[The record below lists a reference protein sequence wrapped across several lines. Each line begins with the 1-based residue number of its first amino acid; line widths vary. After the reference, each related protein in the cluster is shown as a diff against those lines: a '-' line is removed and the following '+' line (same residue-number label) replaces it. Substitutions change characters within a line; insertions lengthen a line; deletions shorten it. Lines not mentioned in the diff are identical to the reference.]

1 MRPAFWILTALM
13 APFAWF
19 TPASASEEDRQ
30 CPFSITDALSQAE
43 AQLGVLY
50 QTRGAIWMLDRTG
63 MPPRDFLSAMEYYL
77 EPGQFGRAEDRSGL
91 LFYVASEED
100 VCVVFAQMTDTYH
113 RYPMGEVSRVD
124 VTMRPLALP
133 ASQLASLVD
142 DRLQGLV
149 QSAPVVRAPVPLSE
163 FARQQT
169 RGATRL
175 SRGGP
180 PADAASLLGDIAEAL
195 FPPEIAQALGS
206 LSSLTI
212 VPALNLGKVPF
223 AALDPTAEGTILM
236 KHAAVNVESSMR
248 SIFERTIFA
257 WEPTPPKNPLVVG
270 DPDARNDP
278 DWLLPRLPGAADEA
292 RAVAALWRRTAITGA
307 EATPERV
314 LEQMEEADYIHIA
327 AHGIASIEKPMDN
340 SFLALAGGRLTAR
353 QIQSLKLASLPIV
366 VLSACQSALGSPL
379 EAGIIGV
386 ARAFVIAGSIGVVA
400 SLWNVDDAA
409 TAAVMRRFA
418 ELLLETNPADA
429 LRRAQ
434 LEALERWPS
443 PQVWAAFILYGPRIV
458 TNGSQ

>member
-1 MRPAFWILTALM
+1 MRSRFFILAALM
-13 APFAWF
+13 APFAWL
-19 TPASASEEDRQ
+19 TPVAASEEDRQ
-30 CPFSITDALSQAE
+30 CPFSITDALSEAE
-43 AQLGVLY
+43 VQLGDLY
-50 QTRGAIWMLDRTG
+50 QSRGAFWMLDRTG
-63 MPPRDFLSAMEYYL
+63 MPPREFLTAMEYYL
-77 EPGQFGRAEDRSGL
+77 EPGQFGRAADRSGL
-91 LFYVASEED
+91 LFYIASAED

-113 RYPMGEVSRVD
+113 RYPMGDVSRVE
-124 VTMRPLALP
+124 VTMLPLPLP
-133 ASQLASLVD
+133 ASRLASLVD
-142 DRLQGLV
+142 ARLQGLIEA
-149 QSAPVVRAPVPLSE
+149 APAVRAPVPLSD

-175 SRGGP
+175 SRGEA
-180 PADAASLLGDIAEAL
+180 PADPAVLLGDIAEAL
-195 FPPEIAQALGS
+195 LPPEIARALGS

-223 AALDPTAEGTILM
+223 AALDPTADGTILM
-236 KHAAVNVESSMR
+236 RHAAVNVESSMR

-257 WEPTPPKNPLVVG
+257 WEPTPPKNPLIVG

-292 RAVAALWRRTAITGA
+292 RAVAALWRRTAIIGA

-314 LEQMEEADYIHIA
+314 VGQMEDADYIHIA

-340 SFLALAGGRLTAR
+340 SFLALTGGRLTAR
-353 QIQSLKLASLPIV
+353 QIQSLKLTSLPIV

-418 ELLLETNPADA
+418 ELLLQTNPADA

-458 TNGSQ
+458 TVGGR

>member
-1 MRPAFWILTALM
+1 MRSRFRIPAAAMALL
-13 APFAWF
+13 AWL
-19 TPASASEEDRQ
+19 TPAAATEDAGP
-30 CPFSITDALSQAE
+30 CPFTISEALSQAE
-43 AQLGVLY
+43 HQLATLY
-50 QTRGAIWMLDRTG
+50 MTRQAVWMLDRTG
-63 MPPRDFLSAMEYYL
+63 MPPREFLSAMEYYL
-77 EPGQFGRAEDRSGL
+77 EPGQFGREDDRSGL
-91 LFYVASEED
+91 LFYIASEED
-100 VCVVFAQMTDTYH
+100 VCVVFARMTDTPH
-113 RYPMGEVSRVD
+113 SYPSGGVSLVE
-124 VTMRPLALP
+124 VTMRALP
-133 ASQLASLVD
+133 LPATELASLVD
-142 DRLQGLV
+142 DRLRGLV
-149 QSAPVVRAPVPLSE
+149 EAAPMVRAPVPLSD

-175 SRGGP
+175 SRGEA
-180 PADAASLLGDIAEAL
+180 PADPAALLGDIAEAL

-292 RAVAALWRRTAITGA
+292 RAVAALWKGTAITGA

-314 LEQMEEADYIHIA
+314 LEQMEDADYIHIA

-400 SLWNVDDAA
+400 SLWNVDDEA

-458 TNGSQ
+458 TNGSR